1 MSKTI
6 MLIHGAWL
14 TPASWDLFRAR
25 YEAQGYTVLAPP
37 WPFEDRP
44 IEDLRRSP
52 HPNLGKLTIRK
63 IVDHYEDLIRELHE
77 PPILIGHSI
86 GGIVVQMLLDRGL
99 GAVGVA
105 IDPAPVR
112 GVFSTPG
119 ALRAALPVFLAWK
132 GWSRTVTMSPQHFA
146 SSFANDLPVADQR
159 SAYERHVV
167 PTPGRLYYQLATGV
181 GTGVNFKN
189 ANRAPLLL
197 IAGENDRTI
206 EPSMVRANYKKYRGS
221 PAVTELK
228 SFPNRS
234 HWLVAGPGWEEVA
247 DYALQWAV
255 AHDRARDAASARTVA
270 STLPLADSRTS
281 ATQEAR
287 LQ

>member
-25 YEAQGYTVLAPP
+25 YEAQGYTTIAPP

-44 IEDLRRSP
+44 VADLRRSP
-52 HPNLGKLTIRK
+52 HPNLGKLTIRR
-63 IVDHYEDLIRELHE
+63 IVDHYENLIRELHE
-77 PPILIGHSI
+77 PPILIGHSL

-112 GVFSTPG
+112 GVFPTSG
-119 ALRAALPVFLAWK
+119 ALRASLPVFLAWR
-132 GWSRTVTMSPQHFA
+132 GWNRMVTMTPEHFA
-146 SSFANDLPVADQR
+146 WSFAHTLPVADQR
-159 SAYERHVV
+159 AAYEQHVV
-167 PTPGRLYYQLATGV
+167 PTPGRLYYQLAAGI
-181 GTGVNFKN
+181 GTRVNFKN
-189 ANRAPLLL
+189 AARAPLLL

-206 EPSMVRANYKKYRGS
+206 EPSMVRANYEKYRRS

-228 SFPNRS
+228 SFPNRT
-234 HWLVAGPGWEEVA
+234 HWLVAAPGWEEIA
-247 DYALQWAV
+247 DYALQWGT
-255 AHDRARDAASARTVA
+255 AHDRTKSGATAAGSVPPRPTG
-270 STLPLADSRTS
+270 
-281 ATQEAR
+281 QEIGLGGAKY
-287 LQ
+287 